1 MFHVQRPQEAA
12 FYRPVNSPNPQNI
25 PARTVLNLE
34 ADAKAAFAADVH
46 AISLRSLNKRFG
58 SHEILRDV
66 SLSVS
71 TGTIFGIIGRSG
83 AGKTTLIRIASLLEK
98 ADSGDVFY
106 GGEPV
111 SGARGQAL
119 LDARRRAGFVFQ
131 NFNLFASRT
140 VFGNVAFPLE
150 AAGWTKSDI
159 EKRVGELLDLVGLT
173 DKVDRP
179 ANRLSGG
186 ERQRVAIARAL
197 ANHPKILFCDE
208 ATSALDPETTRSI
221 LDLIQ
226 SLSRRFGLTVL
237 MVTHQMEVVRRICD
251 EVAILSA
258 GSIVESGTVDSV
270 FANPKSEMGR
280 RIVGE
285 VSHD

>member
-1 MFHVQRPQEAA
+1 MFHAQRPEEAA
-12 FYRPVNSPNPQNI
+12 FHRPLKPRHAPSI
-25 PARTVLNLE
+25 PTRSVLNSE
-34 ADAKAAFAADVH
+34 AGAEATAAEAP
-46 AISLRSLNKRFG
+46 AISLRSLTKRFG

-66 SLSVS
+66 SLSVLS
-71 TGTIFGIIGRSG
+71 GTIFGIIGRSG

-98 ADSGDVFY
+98 ADFGEVFY
-106 GGEPV
+106 GGASV

-119 LDARRRAGFVFQ
+119 LDARRKAGFVFQ

-150 AAGWTKSDI
+150 AAGWAKPGI
-159 EKRVGELLDLVGLT
+159 EERVQELLELVGLA
-173 DKVDRP
+173 DKADRP

-197 ANHPKILFCDE
+197 ANNPKILFCDE

-251 EVAILSA
+251 QVAILSA
-258 GSIVESGTVDSV
+258 GSIVERGPVASV
-270 FANPKSEMGR
+270 FANPRSETGR

-285 VSHD
+285 VSHG